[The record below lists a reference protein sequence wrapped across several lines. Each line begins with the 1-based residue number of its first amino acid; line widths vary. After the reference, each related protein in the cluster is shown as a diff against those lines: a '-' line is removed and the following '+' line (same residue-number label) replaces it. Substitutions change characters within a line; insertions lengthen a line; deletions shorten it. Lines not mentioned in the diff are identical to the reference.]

1 MIYVKRKENSGP
13 HHMINPLWC
22 EQWKDLCRYF
32 DAVEKENEHTY
43 IAEDRIEPVHVAV
56 VTWDGSMVRG
66 HVLSLG
72 GKGDDRW
79 VQVDSE
85 QGWFVV
91 HPMWVYVDWGGP
103 DGRGYPQSVIKWFKE
118 SDAEID
124 VKSFMLS

>member
-13 HHMINPLWC
+13 HHMSNPLWC
-22 EQWKDLCRYF
+22 EQWEYLCRYF
-32 DAVEKENEHTY
+32 DAVETENEK
-43 IAEDRIEPVHVAV
+43 PVKVAV
-56 VTWDGSMVRG
+56 VTWDGSMIRG
-66 HVLSLG
+66 QVLSLG

-79 VQVDSE
+79 IQVDSDE
-85 QGWFVV
+85 GWFVV

-103 DGRGYPQSVIKWFKE
+103 DGRGYTESVIKWFKE

>member
-13 HHMINPLWC
+13 HYMSNPQWC

-32 DAVEKENEHTY
+32 DAVKKENEHTY
-43 IAEDRIEPVHVAV
+43 IAEDRIEPVNVSV

-85 QGWFVV
+85 KGCFVV

-103 DGRGYPQSVIKWFKE
+103 DGRGFTESIIEQAKWCDVHDFKL
-118 SDAEID
+118 
-124 VKSFMLS
+124 VVLT